1 MKKFTS
7 PIERMDKYLTR
18 KGLITAERTAKV
30 RLEAKNAVRDALKN
44 ATGELLPEIDNLFS
58 DVYEKIPL
66 HLLEQREELR
76 EHIKKYPDS
85 YELEK
90 FENGKSFLKWLFN
103 YQTISA
109 SCNSWL
115 LLHLCIGTT
124 VISSQACLLWF

>member
-1 MKKFTS
+1 MKKFAS

-18 KGLITAERTAKV
+18 KGLITAERTARV

-58 DVYEKIPL
+58 DVYEEIPK

-76 EHIKKYPDS
+76 AHVKKYPDS

-90 FENGKSFLKWLFN
+90 FVNGKSFLK
-103 YQTISA
+103 
-109 SCNSWL
+109 
-115 LLHLCIGTT
+115 
-124 VISSQACLLWF
+124 